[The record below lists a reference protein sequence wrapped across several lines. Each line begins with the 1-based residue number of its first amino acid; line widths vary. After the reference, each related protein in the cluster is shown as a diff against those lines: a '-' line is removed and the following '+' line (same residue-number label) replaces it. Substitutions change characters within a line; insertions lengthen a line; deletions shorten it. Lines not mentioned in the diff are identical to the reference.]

1 LELRALSFADR
12 DPRRLATV
20 RPDLDVDLAFEPFLT
35 DRAAAFFPLGLP
47 LVGSTVAS
55 AKVRVKA
62 RKVDSALSLGSDT
75 TIIELPSYM

>member
-20 RPDLDVDLAFEPFLT
+20 RPDLDVDLACEPFLT

-47 LVGSTVAS
+47 
-55 AKVRVKA
+55 
-62 RKVDSALSLGSDT
+62 
-75 TIIELPSYM
+75 